1 MRGLLRRYPVYL
13 LLLSAAVTACSS
25 TEPDTTP
32 PDAPLSLLASRG
44 DGKIS
49 LNWTNVI
56 TDDLEGYYV
65 YHRPQAGGTEI
76 KSDLI
81 PKSSTEIRNLENGTT
96 YIFHVTAVDGAG
108 NESGS
113 SPEVTAT
120 PNNEVSLT
128 AQGWSAW
135 ELGDYENAMLL
146 FNDAFNFNTSYADAY
161 NGLGWTSLRQGD
173 FETAAP
179 RFETAIANG
188 LTTQDAYA
196 GGLAIYRD
204 LPGKLALAMS
214 FGITLLNN
222 DPLYV
227 FSHDTSIDADVIK
240 LMLAQVF
247 FRLGE
252 SNFADAQDLM
262 DDLIPTNGLDPAVAS
277 SWSVDGSVYSTYAS
291 ALLALIQFAFSVVS

>member
-1 MRGLLRRYPVYL
+1 MRGLMSRYPVYL
-13 LLLSAAVTACSS
+13 LLLSVAVAACSV
-25 TEPDTTP
+25 TEADTTP
-32 PDAPLSLLASRG
+32 PDSPLSLLATRG
-44 DGKIS
+44 NGRVS
-49 LNWTNVI
+49 LNWTNVT

-65 YHRPQAGGTEI
+65 YYRPEAGGTEI

-81 PKSSTEIRNLENGTT
+81 LQSSTEIRNLENGTS
-96 YIFHVTAVDGAG
+96 YVFYVTAVDGAG
-108 NESGS
+108 NESDP

-146 FNDAFNFNTSYADAY
+146 FNDALNFDTSYPDAY
-161 NGLGWTSLRQGD
+161 NGMGWTSLRQGE
-173 FETAAP
+173 FETAGT
-179 RFETAIANG
+179 RFETAIANR

-196 GGLAIYRD
+196 GGLAVNRD
-204 LPGKLALAMS
+204 LTGKLAEAMS
-214 FGITLLNN
+214 YGVTLLNN

-227 FSHDTSIDADVIK
+227 FSHDTSIDSDVIR

-252 SNFADAQDLM
+252 SFFTNAQDLM
-262 DDLIPTNGLDPAVAS
+262 DELIPTNGLDPAVPS

-291 ALLALIQFAFSVVS
+291 ALLALIQYAFSVVS